1 MLTVH
6 NCSTEPVRIDRPELW
21 LGGRKGTTPELR
33 LDTDR
38 THIMPLTLAPRTSA
52 QAVLT
57 WEVTGLSSNPDTGAL
72 SVHQPGIGDGELKE
86 ALLLDDTSR
95 VWLTGWVPA

>member
-1 MLTVH
+1 M
-6 NCSTEPVRIDRPELW
+6 
-21 LGGRKGTTPELR
+21 R

-38 THIMPLTLAPRTSA
+38 THIIPLPLPPRTSA

-72 SVHQPGIGDGELKE
+72 SVHQPGIGDGKLKE